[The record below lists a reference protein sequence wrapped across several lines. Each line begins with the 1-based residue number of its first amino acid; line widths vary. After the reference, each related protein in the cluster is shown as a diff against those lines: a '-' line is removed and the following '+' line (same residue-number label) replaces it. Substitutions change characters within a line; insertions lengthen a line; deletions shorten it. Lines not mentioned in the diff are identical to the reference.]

1 MREGD
6 VDKILNL
13 CRKNILFYQYH
24 PPLATRESIIEDM
37 FSLPPGKENR
47 DKFYLGIY
55 EGDSLVAVIDFIV
68 DYPKTG
74 VIYIG
79 FFMMDISYQR
89 KGIATK
95 MIGEMVDYF
104 KECGFK
110 KIELAVDEGNK
121 QSESFWQKNHF
132 IKTGE
137 KFKNSFSAYLPME
150 RKI

>member
-1 MREGD
+1 MK
-6 VDKILNL
+6 V
-13 CRKNILFYQYH
+13 
-24 PPLATRESIIEDM
+24 
-37 FSLPPGKENR
+37 
-47 DKFYLGIY
+47 
-55 EGDSLVAVIDFIV
+55 IV